1 MPQKTHH
8 KSLKFRNSPNL
19 HGLKSHL
26 WVCLIP
32 HTQPL
37 YHIITKTFSLLK
49 QHSAHDIQH
58 HHSTFKC
65 LPQKSS
71 ENWNTTLRTNYLL
84 ILMLN
89 YTNTVHFLGIQFFS
103 FAAICT
109 CYWKTLHDMLH
120 GNMVLHHP
128 PLCGDA
134 HEQSGQ
140 RKISVEKQLSQ
151 LTALYNFQ
159 WASKIWESQKLC
171 II

>member
-1 MPQKTHH
+1 MKY
-8 KSLKFRNSPNL
+8 
-19 HGLKSHL
+19 HL

-37 YHIITKTFSLLK
+37 YHIITKTCSLLK

-71 ENWNTTLRTNYLL
+71 ENWNTTLRANYLL

-89 YTNTVHFLGIQFFS
+89 YTNPVHFLGIYSLLLLQSAPVTAKHFM
-103 FAAICT
+103 IC
-109 CYWKTLHDMLH
+109 CMGIWSYII
-120 GNMVLHHP
+120 HHCVVTP
-128 PLCGDA
+128 TNNLDK
-134 HEQSGQ
+134 ET
-140 RKISVEKQLSQ
+140 ISVKKQLSQ
-151 LTALYNFQ
+151 LTALHNFQ
-159 WASKIWESQKLC
+159 WASKFWESQKLC